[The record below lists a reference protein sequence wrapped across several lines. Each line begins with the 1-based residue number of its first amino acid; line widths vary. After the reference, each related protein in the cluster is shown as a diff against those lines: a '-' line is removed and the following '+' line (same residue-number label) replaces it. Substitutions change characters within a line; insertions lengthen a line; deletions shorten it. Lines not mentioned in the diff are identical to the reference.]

1 MFSDFIFLS
10 NFPPTALY
18 LSTKHSMLLNQAA
31 YLKKITQLTFIG
43 QVVGRRLLYRERK

>member
-31 YLKKITQLTFIG
+31 YLKKNNPIDIYWTG
-43 QVVGRRLLYRERK
+43 GRQASPL